1 MTIEENTRALGFGDA
16 ALQLPGSFRLVEVIA
31 GCTGLPD
38 KFVGH
43 GPQGLLRSMFN
54 PDPEGIARRISS
66 SFAELANGGD
76 IKQ

>member
-1 MTIEENTRALGFGDA
+1 MIIEENALTLGFGDA

-31 GCTGLPD
+31 GRTGLPD
-38 KFVGH
+38 KLVEL
-43 GPQGLLRSMFN
+43 GPRGLLCSMFN